1 MKEKYE
7 MFYPEQEPSG
17 VDFSN
22 TQTIGE
28 ADIEESENRADPFLN
43 VSPTSRDQ
51 SPDRVMNP
59 GISILTN
66 QTHSDLFNN

>member
-1 MKEKYE
+1 

-17 VDFSN
+17 SEASN

-28 ADIEESENRADPFLN
+28 AEIEESESRADPFLN

-51 SPDRVMNP
+51 SPDIVMNP
-59 GISILTN
+59 GNSVLTN

>member
-1 MKEKYE
+1 

-17 VDFSN
+17 SEVSN

-28 ADIEESENRADPFLN
+28 AEIEESESRADPFLIA
-43 VSPTSRDQ
+43 SPTSRDQ
-51 SPDRVMNP
+51 SQDRVMNP
-59 GISILTN
+59 GNSVLTN

>member
-17 VDFSN
+17 VDLSN
-22 TQTIGE
+22 TNTIDE
-28 ADIEESENRADPFLN
+28 ADIEKSESRADPFLN

-51 SPDRVMNP
+51 SPDRVINQ
-59 GISILTN
+59 GNSILTN

>member
-17 VDFSN
+17 GEISN

-28 ADIEESENRADPFLN
+28 ADIEESDNRADPFLN
-43 VSPTSRDQ
+43 VSPTSRD
-51 SPDRVMNP
+51 
-59 GISILTN
+59 
-66 QTHSDLFNN
+66 